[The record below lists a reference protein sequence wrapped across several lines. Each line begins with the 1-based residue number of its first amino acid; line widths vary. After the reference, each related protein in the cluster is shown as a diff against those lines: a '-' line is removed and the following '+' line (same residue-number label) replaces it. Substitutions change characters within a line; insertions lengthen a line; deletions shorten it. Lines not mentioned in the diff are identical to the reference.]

1 MLVAGPDL
9 CDGSFGLAAGSLSL
23 PAGGSR
29 PAPGSAAGEARSVR
43 WHFWWQLSAG
53 TD

>member
-29 PAPGSAAGEARSVR
+29 PAELLGDAFLFSD
-43 WHFWWQLSAG
+43 WW
-53 TD
+53 